1 MGIDLQSFTA
11 LGDGHGVD
19 SAGTC
24 ANRQSSDYDALDF
37 DNFFG
42 FTTNPMDLES
52 VSTSERMAYPPSNW
66 TLTAPG
72 CNVVEYEKTFSW
84 TELTACADA
93 AGNALVS
100 VTETDDSV
108 LLEGTFFV
116 ELVSP
121 YSMSSDEYYRSFPLI
136 QQDFGIALSRTIN
149 VLSSTN
155 TQLFIASVM
164 GYGRDDAE
172 NYEVRVLIQSADY
185 VQLLMEDANFIS
197 APDGVTVSGIEV
209 VNSECLVASTF
220 TCGQIFKVTVTAE
233 CSDDD
238 NTADLSGNYQ
248 FAFTPD
254 CQTLDDGTTDP
265 ACETFLGTLD
275 DTDGKVVLDVD
286 VSYVD
291 YCDVSLFE
299 VAFGAEMAFYSDA
312 VFAEEVDGESDPFV
326 IGQDT
331 IYGKVVVDIP
341 DESGE
346 SFAFIDVEIEA
357 VYVCTAEDTALLS
370 LDSDTG
376 LGGCLSSYIDADG
389 PYKVIGT
396 GFDSKYQGN
405 TTFDVAANNEA
416 GFSFLTF
423 DAPRE
428 TINVHV
434 QLLMTMEAQSGERRR
449 MRMLLQSGDGAEAN
463 AFKSYIGTA
472 SVQEADTTEA
482 PLETDGAAAFSVG
495 FMPAMFAMIG
505 WMMMN

>member
-1 MGIDLQSFTA
+1 M
-11 LGDGHGVD
+11 
-19 SAGTC
+19 
-24 ANRQSSDYDALDF
+24 
-37 DNFFG
+37 
-42 FTTNPMDLES
+42 
-52 VSTSERMAYPPSNW
+52 
-66 TLTAPG
+66 
-72 CNVVEYEKTFSW
+72 
-84 TELTACADA
+84 
-93 AGNALVS
+93 
-100 VTETDDSV
+100 
-108 LLEGTFFV
+108 
-116 ELVSP
+116 
-121 YSMSSDEYYRSFPLI
+121 
-136 QQDFGIALSRTIN
+136 
-149 VLSSTN
+149 
-155 TQLFIASVM
+155 
-164 GYGRDDAE
+164 
-172 NYEVRVLIQSADY
+172 
-185 VQLLMEDANFIS
+185 IS
-197 APDGVTVSGIEV
+197 
-209 VNSECLVASTF
+209 
-220 TCGQIFKVTVTAE
+220 GQIFKVAVTAE
-233 CSDDD
+233 CSGPEPQRV
-238 NTADLSGNYQ
+238 DLSGNYQ

-423 DAPRE
+423 GVFPARTLRSLSLFLCDAEWCPDPE
-428 TINVHV
+428 
-434 QLLMTMEAQSGERRR
+434 Q
-449 MRMLLQSGDGAEAN
+449 MLRGRPSMSTS
-463 AFKSYIGTA
+463 SY
-472 SVQEADTTEA
+472 
-482 PLETDGAAAFSVG
+482 
-495 FMPAMFAMIG
+495 
-505 WMMMN
+505 